1 MVKISKRARKF
12 SLGVFMRSHKVLRR
26 ESGRFYLRIIQGYG
40 LNYHCYDWD
49 LALDVAESRS
59 MLAELFKKFR
69 PEELPEADRQP
80 LIDSVSDLIPV
91 PQPNVLITNGNPKTG
106 RISLPGDPVYHSL
119 TFRIPGS
126 INI

>member
-1 MVKISKRARKF
+1 
-12 SLGVFMRSHKVLRR
+12 MRTHKVLRR
-26 ESGRFYLRIIQGYG
+26 ESGRFYLRIVQGHG
-40 LNYHCYDWD
+40 LNYQCYDWD
-49 LALDVAESRS
+49 LALTEAESRS
-59 MLAELFKKFR
+59 MLVDILKKFR
-69 PEELPEADRQP
+69 FEDLPESDRQP

-126 INI
+126 VNF